1 MNLDKKIIH
10 ENKRLKSGKEEE
22 DYILFLKSQVVCF
35 SSSATGRG
43 LIYSG
48 KVLLACFLKWT

>member
-1 MNLDKKIIH
+1 MNLDKKRIH
-10 ENKRLKSGKEEE
+10 ENKRLKSGKEE